1 MADEFNAGR
10 IIQSRITDEMKK
22 AYLDYAMSV
31 IVSRSIP
38 DVRDGLKPVHRRIL
52 YAMYKDLGLTHDHKY
67 QKCAG
72 VVGEVMK
79 KYHPHGDM
87 AIYDSLVRLAQDFN
101 MRYPLVDGQGNFGSV
116 DGDSPAA
123 MRYTEARLQEIAE
136 EMLRD
141 INKETVDFMP
151 NYDGEHEQPVYLPSY
166 LPNLLLNGSDGIAV
180 GMATKIPPHNL
191 SEIVDALIYTIDQG
205 KPEAAV
211 SQAGEDNS
219 VAELLERATGQGE
232 AEIDI
237 STEEGVDEQILTGE
251 VHKHP
256 KAQFSSAVT
265 VEDLAKFV
273 KGPDFPTGGVI
284 YDQAEIIAAYATGK
298 GRIVMRAV
306 ADIEEQKNGR
316 FTIIVTEIPYQVNKA
331 QLVAKIA
338 ELVKDKRIDGIS
350 DLRDESDREGMRI
363 VIELKASA
371 NPQSVLNKLYKYS
384 AMQMAY
390 NANMIALVNGQPQVL
405 TLKMALEE
413 YIKHRQLVVIRRTEY
428 DLRKAKE
435 RAHIL
440 EGLKIALD
448 HLDEVITTIRQSA
461 SQEDAR
467 NALIAKFGMTEIQAT
482 AVLDLQLRRL
492 AALER
497 KKIEDELKSVLAL
510 IDELEG
516 ILADP
521 YKVLAIIKTELTEI
535 KDKYGDERRTKVVKG
550 KVGEISEADLVAD
563 EEVLVT
569 LTKSGY
575 IKRLS
580 PTTYRQQNRGGRGVA
595 GMTLKEEDVISNILA
610 ARTHDDIFFFTNK
623 GRVFS
628 LKVYEIPESSRQA
641 KGQAIVNLIQI
652 EQGERVT
659 AMLTQTKEG
668 RISSTADTANSEAS
682 QPVPQY
688 LLMATVKGTVKKTS
702 LSEYKNIRKSGLAA
716 IRLLG
721 EDELAWVK
729 PTSGKDDV
737 IMATREGKSIHFSE
751 EDISPTGRATIGVRG
766 IKLAAGDECIGMD
779 IIPSGTDEKA
789 TQLLVVSEN
798 GFGKMTAINQYAKQ
812 GRGGQGIL
820 TFRIN
825 DKTGK
830 IVVMRLISASETAD
844 LLITSVQGVVIRI
857 PLQGLPSLGRQ
868 TSGVKIIRLGDK
880 DRVAALAYL
889 PEDQASS
896 VAIQDDLVIDVAEAE

>member
-1 MADEFNAGR
+1 MADVFNQGK
-10 IIQSRITDEMKK
+10 IIQTRITDEMKK

-52 YAMYKDLGLTHDHKY
+52 YAMFKDLGLTHDHKY

-141 INKETVDFMP
+141 ITKETVDFMP
-151 NYDGEHEQPVYLPSY
+151 NYDGEHVQPVYLPSY

-191 SEIVDALIYTIDQG
+191 GEIVDALVYIIDNG
-205 KPEAAV
+205 KPEAA
-211 SQAGEDNS
+211 AGHAEQDNS

-232 AEIDI
+232 AELEIVNADEDID
-237 STEEGVDEQILTGE
+237 DQILTGE
-251 VHKHP
+251 VHKHT
-256 KAQFSSAVT
+256 KAQFSSNVT
-265 VEDLAKFV
+265 VDDLTQFV
-273 KGPDFPTGGVI
+273 KGPDFPTGGII
-284 YDQAEIIAAYATGK
+284 YDQSEITAAYATGK
-298 GRIVMRAV
+298 GRIVMRAI
-306 ADIEEQKNGR
+306 ASIEEQKNGR
-316 FTIIVTEIPYQVNKA
+316 FSIIVTELPYQVNKA

-338 ELVKDKRIDGIS
+338 DLVKDKRIDGIS

-371 NPQSVLNKLYKYS
+371 NPQSVLNKLFKYS

-390 NANMIALVNGQPQVL
+390 NANMIALVDGQPQVL
-405 TLKMALEE
+405 TLKVALEE
-413 YIKHRQLVVIRRTEY
+413 YIKHRQLVVVRRTEY

-448 HLDEVITTIRQSA
+448 HLDEVITTIRQSS

-467 NALIAKFGMTEIQAT
+467 NALVEKFAMTEIQAT

-510 IDELEG
+510 IDELQG
-516 ILADP
+516 ILDDP
-521 YKVLAIIKTELTEI
+521 YKVLEIIKIDLAEVKE
-535 KDKYGDERRTKVVKG
+535 KYGDERRTQVIKS

-610 ARTHDDIFFFTNK
+610 TRTHDDIFFFTNK

-668 RISSTADTANSEAS
+668 RITSSADGSPEDS

-702 LSEYKNIRKSGLAA
+702 ISEYKNIRKSGLAA

-721 EDELAWVK
+721 DDELAWVK

-737 IMATREGKSIHFSE
+737 IMATRGGKSIHFSE

-779 IIPSGTDEKA
+779 IIPDGTNEKT
-789 TQLLVVSEN
+789 TQLLVVAEN
-798 GFGKMTAINQYAKQ
+798 GFGKMTSINNYAKQ

-830 IVVMRLISASETAD
+830 IVVMRLISAAETAD

-857 PLQGLPSLGRQ
+857 PLRGLPSLGRQ

-880 DRVAALAYL
+880 DKVAALAYL

-896 VAIQDDLVIDVAEAE
+896 VAVQDDLVADIAEAD

>member
-1 MADEFNAGR
+1 MADEFNAGK

-191 SEIVDALIYTIDQG
+191 GEIVDALIYTIDQG
-205 KPEAAV
+205 KPEAAA
-211 SQAGEDNS
+211 SQAGEDTS

-232 AEIDI
+232 AEIDV

-256 KAQFSSAVT
+256 KAQFSSGVT

-467 NALIAKFGMTEIQAT
+467 NALMTKFGMTEIQAT

-521 YKVLAIIKTELTEI
+521 YKVLAIIKTELAEI

-668 RISSTADTANSEAS
+668 RITSTADTTATEAS
-682 QPVPQY
+682 QSVPQY

-721 EDELAWVK
+721 DDELAWVK

-779 IIPSGTDEKA
+779 IIPSGTDEKT

-880 DRVAALAYL
+880 DKVAALAYL

>member
-1 MADEFNAGR
+1 MADEFNAGK

-101 MRYPLVDGQGNFGSV
+101 MRYMLVDGQGNFGSV

-123 MRYTEARLQEIAE
+123 MRYTEARLREIAE
-136 EMLRD
+136 ELLRD

-191 SEIVDALIYTIDQG
+191 SEIIDALTYTIEQG
-205 KPEAAV
+205 KPEAAATQ
-211 SQAGEDNS
+211 SREDTS

-232 AEIDI
+232 AIVDF
-237 STEEGVDEQILTGE
+237 SEGDDLDEQILIGE
-251 VHKHP
+251 VHAHP
-256 KAQFSSAVT
+256 KAQFSSDVT
-265 VEDLAKFV
+265 VEDLTKFI

-284 YDQAEIIAAYATGK
+284 YDQTEITAAYATGK

-306 ADIEEQKNGR
+306 ASIEEQKNGR
-316 FTIIVTEIPYQVNKA
+316 FTIIVTELPYQVNKA
-331 QLVAKIA
+331 MLVAKIA

-363 VIELKASA
+363 VVELKASA
-371 NPQSVLNKLYKYS
+371 NPQSVLNKLYKYTS
-384 AMQMAY
+384 MQMAY

-405 TLKMALEE
+405 TLKTALEE

-435 RAHIL
+435 RAHVL

-448 HLDEVITTIRQSA
+448 HLDEVITTIRQSS

-467 NALIAKFGMTEIQAT
+467 QALIAKFGMSEIQAT

-497 KKIEDELKSVLAL
+497 QKIEDELKAVLAL

-521 YKVLAIIKTELTEI
+521 YKVLSIIKTELAEM
-535 KDKYGDERRTKVVKG
+535 KEKYGDERKTKVVKG
-550 KVGEISEADLVAD
+550 KVGELSDADLIAD

-575 IKRLS
+575 VKRLS

-595 GMTLKEEDVISNILA
+595 GMTLKEEDVISNILT
-610 ARTHDDIFFFTNK
+610 ARTHDDMFFFTNK

-628 LKVYEIPESSRQA
+628 IKVYEIPESSRQA

-668 RISSTADTANSEAS
+668 RMIAADGADEEGS
-682 QPVPQY
+682 QPMPQY
-688 LLMATVKGTVKKTS
+688 LLMATVKGTVKKTT

-721 EDELAWVK
+721 DDELAWVK
-729 PTSGKDDV
+729 PTTGQDDV
-737 IMATREGKSIHFSE
+737 IIATREGKSIHFSE
-751 EDISPTGRATIGVRG
+751 NDISPTGRATIGVRG
-766 IKLAAGDECIGMD
+766 IKVGAGDECIGMD
-779 IIPSGTDEKA
+779 IIPAGTDEKK
-789 TQLLVVSEN
+789 TQLLVVAEN
-798 GFGKMTAINQYAKQ
+798 GFGKMTAISQYTKQ

-830 IVVMRLISASETAD
+830 LVVMRLISATETAD
-844 LLITSVQGVVIRI
+844 VLITSVQGVVIRI
-857 PLQGLPSLGRQ
+857 PLKGLPSLGRQ
-868 TSGVKIIRLGDK
+868 TSGVKIIRLGESDK
-880 DRVAALAYL
+880 VAAIAYL

-896 VAIQDDLVIDVAEAE
+896 VAVQDDLVSDVMNAAE

>member
-1 MADEFNAGR
+1 M
-10 IIQSRITDEMKK
+10 
-22 AYLDYAMSV
+22 
-31 IVSRSIP
+31 
-38 DVRDGLKPVHRRIL
+38 
-52 YAMYKDLGLTHDHKY
+52 
-67 QKCAG
+67 
-72 VVGEVMK
+72 
-79 KYHPHGDM
+79 
-87 AIYDSLVRLAQDFN
+87 
-101 MRYPLVDGQGNFGSV
+101 
-116 DGDSPAA
+116 
-123 MRYTEARLQEIAE
+123 
-136 EMLRD
+136 
-141 INKETVDFMP
+141 
-151 NYDGEHEQPVYLPSY
+151 QPVYLPSY

-191 SEIVDALIYTIDQG
+191 REIVDALVYIIDNG
-205 KPEAAV
+205 KPEAATGHT
-211 SQAGEDNS
+211 SEDNS

-232 AEIDI
+232 AELDV
-237 STEEGVDEQILTGE
+237 SNDEGEVEEHILTGE
-251 VHKHP
+251 IHNHS
-256 KAQFSSAVT
+256 KAQFSSNVT
-265 VEDLAKFV
+265 VEDLTKFV

-284 YDQAEIIAAYATGK
+284 YDQTEITAAYATGK

-306 ADIEEQKNGR
+306 ASIEEQKNGR

-338 ELVKDKRIDGIS
+338 ELVKDKKIDGIS

-363 VIELKASA
+363 VVELKASA

-384 AMQMAY
+384 AMQLAY
-390 NANMIALVNGQPQVL
+390 NANMIALVDGQPQVL
-405 TLKMALEE
+405 TLKVALEE

-448 HLDEVITTIRQSA
+448 HLDEVISTIRQSS

-467 NALIAKFGMTEIQAT
+467 NALIEKFGMTEIQAT

-497 KKIEDELKSVLAL
+497 QKIEDELKSVLAL
-510 IDELEG
+510 IDELQG
-516 ILADP
+516 ILDDP
-521 YKVLAIIKTELTEI
+521 YKVLSIIKTELAEI
-535 KDKYGDERRTKVVKG
+535 KDKYGDERRTQVIKS

-595 GMTLKEEDVISNILA
+595 GMTLKEEDVISNILT

-668 RISSTADTANSEAS
+668 RISSTADGVDTENL
-682 QPVPQY
+682 QPVPEY

-721 EDELAWVK
+721 DDELAWVK

-766 IKLAAGDECIGMD
+766 I
-779 IIPSGTDEKA
+779 
-789 TQLLVVSEN
+789 
-798 GFGKMTAINQYAKQ
+798 
-812 GRGGQGIL
+812 
-820 TFRIN
+820 
-825 DKTGK
+825 
-830 IVVMRLISASETAD
+830 
-844 LLITSVQGVVIRI
+844 
-857 PLQGLPSLGRQ
+857 
-868 TSGVKIIRLGDK
+868 
-880 DRVAALAYL
+880 
-889 PEDQASS
+889 
-896 VAIQDDLVIDVAEAE
+896 